1 MSLISAPK
9 AIVIRDGE
17 EQEIAVKDI
26 VLDDLTV
33 LSTGSQICADAVVV
47 EGAIEVNESLIT
59 GEPDAILKNPGD
71 EIMSGSF
78 VVSGSAKAQVEHVGL
93 DNFATKISSGA
104 KYFKKPNSEI
114 WRSLMLIVKVMASI
128 IVPLG
133 IMLFCVKYFVQKN
146 PDDAEK
152 IITTLLGY
160 KISSHLSSTVLG
172 TIATVIGMI
181 PSGLVALSSTV
192 F

>member
-1 MSLISAPK
+1 
-9 AIVIRDGE
+9 
-17 EQEIAVKDI
+17 
-26 VLDDLTV
+26 
-33 LSTGSQICADAVVV
+33 
-47 EGAIEVNESLIT
+47 
-59 GEPDAILKNPGD
+59 
-71 EIMSGSF
+71 
-78 VVSGSAKAQVEHVGL
+78 
-93 DNFATKISSGA
+93 
-104 KYFKKPNSEI
+104 
-114 WRSLMLIVKVMASI
+114 MLIVKVMASI
-128 IVPLG
+128 LVPLG

-192 F
+192 FCVSDMRLSRH